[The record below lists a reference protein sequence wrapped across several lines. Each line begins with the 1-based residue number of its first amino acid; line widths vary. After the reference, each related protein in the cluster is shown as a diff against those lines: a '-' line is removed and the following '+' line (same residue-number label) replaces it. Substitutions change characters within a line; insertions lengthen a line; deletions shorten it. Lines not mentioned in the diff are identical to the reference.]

1 MFSKSCQYALQSILY
16 IVLHSKDSQ
25 PVGLNEISESQK
37 IPRHFLSKILQQL
50 VRAKVLNSVK
60 GPNGGFSMSK
70 SPDKLNL
77 MTVVKIVDGI
87 EIFDRCGI
95 GLKTCSDKNPCPI
108 HFNYKEVKQKIKDLL
123 SEKTLFELG
132 EDVLKGKSIVSYK

>member
-16 IVLHSKDSQ
+16 IVLHNKDARL
-25 PVGLNEISESQK
+25 VGLNEISESQK

-50 VRAKVLNSVK
+50 VKAKVLNSAK
-60 GPNGGFSMSK
+60 GPNGGFSMNK
-70 SPDKLNL
+70 SPEKLNL
-77 MTVVKIVDGI
+77 MTVVKIVDGF

-108 HFNYKEVKQKIKDLL
+108 HFSYKEVKQRIKDLL
-123 SEKTLFELG
+123 SEKTLSELG
-132 EDVLKGKSIVSYK
+132 EDVLKGKSIVSYR